1 MSKEYVDI
9 NFKFNYDGTDE
20 NPVKFDLSVP
30 ENEKQQ
36 TAASNNERKN
46 SVGSKIDIYDINTM
60 VYIEPMFIIDTK
72 KF

>member
-36 TAASNNERKN
+36 NLS
-46 SVGSKIDIYDINTM
+46 GS
-60 VYIEPMFIIDTK
+60 
-72 KF
+72 